1 MIMAI
6 PDVPKPELLRRLRDE
21 VGVPAGEDERLEN
34 VLDYARGYV
43 VPAIGDAEVGM
54 NVYIDCVVACAADLY
69 GVPAG
74 EDERLENVLDY
85 ARGYVVPAIGDAE
98 VGMNVYIDC
107 VVACAADLYNSRNA
121 RFGVLNAGTD
131 GLDAVR
137 ISNDPLYSVWPK
149 LRAAGVLTGRQV
161 IA

>member
-1 MIMAI
+1 MAI
-6 PDVPKPELLRRLRDE
+6 PDAPKQELLHRLRDE
-21 VGVPAGEDERLEN
+21 VGVPAGEDERLDN
-34 VLDYARGYV
+34 VIDYARGYV
-43 VPAIGDAEVGM
+43 VPAIGDAEV
-54 NVYIDCVVACAADLY
+54 A
-69 GVPAG
+69 
-74 EDERLENVLDY
+74 
-85 ARGYVVPAIGDAE
+85 
-98 VGMNVYIDC
+98 MNVYIDC

-149 LRAAGVLTGRQV
+149 LKAAGVLTGRQV

>member
-1 MIMAI
+1 MVR
-6 PDVPKPELLRRLRDE
+6 PSEESLTVLLRDE
-21 VGVPAGEDERLEN
+21 LSIPAGEDSRISA
-34 VLDYARGYV
+34 VIRRAQQYV
-43 VPAIGDAEVGM
+43 TAAIGDQDAR
-54 NVYIDCVVACAADLY
+54 IDNDVWA
-69 GVPAG
+69 
-74 EDERLENVLDY
+74 
-85 ARGYVVPAIGDAE
+85 
-98 VGMNVYIDC
+98 DC

>member
-1 MIMAI
+1 MGRPSEAT
-6 PDVPKPELLRRLRDE
+6 LTTLLRDE
-21 VGVPAGEDERLEN
+21 LSIPAGEDNRISA
-34 VLDYARGYV
+34 VLTRAQQYV
-43 VPAIGDAEVGM
+43 TAAIGDQDARVENDVWS
-54 NVYIDCVVACAADLY
+54 DCVVSCAADLF
-69 GVPAG
+69 
-74 EDERLENVLDY
+74 
-85 ARGYVVPAIGDAE
+85 
-98 VGMNVYIDC
+98 
-107 VVACAADLYNSRNA
+107 NSRNA

>member
-1 MIMAI
+1 MVR
-6 PDVPKPELLRRLRDE
+6 PSEESLTVLLRDE
-21 VGVPAGEDERLEN
+21 LSIPAGEDSRISA
-34 VLDYARGYV
+34 VIRRAQQYV
-43 VPAIGDAEVGM
+43 TAAIGDQDARIDNDVWS
-54 NVYIDCVVACAADLY
+54 DCVVACAS
-69 GVPAG
+69 
-74 EDERLENVLDY
+74 
-85 ARGYVVPAIGDAE
+85 
-98 VGMNVYIDC
+98 
-107 VVACAADLYNSRNA
+107 DLYNSRNA

>member
-1 MIMAI
+1 MDRPSEATLN
-6 PDVPKPELLRRLRDE
+6 PVLRDE
-21 VGVPAGEDERLEN
+21 LSIPAGEDSRLST
-34 VLDYARGYV
+34 VLRRAQQYV
-43 VPAIGDAEVGM
+43 NAAIGDQEAKVD
-54 NVYIDCVVACAADLY
+54 NDVWADCVVS
-69 GVPAG
+69 
-74 EDERLENVLDY
+74 
-85 ARGYVVPAIGDAE
+85 
-98 VGMNVYIDC
+98 
-107 VVACAADLYNSRNA
+107 CAADLYNSRNA

>member
-1 MIMAI
+1 MATVSDNI
-6 PDVPKPELLRRLRDE
+6 VQTQLRDE
-21 VGVPAGEDERLEN
+21 LSIPACENERINAVMQRAKQYVNAAVGDNDIP
-34 VLDYARGYV
+34 
-43 VPAIGDAEVGM
+43 PEVWC
-54 NVYIDCVVACAADLY
+54 DCVVS
-69 GVPAG
+69 
-74 EDERLENVLDY
+74 
-85 ARGYVVPAIGDAE
+85 
-98 VGMNVYIDC
+98 
-107 VVACAADLYNSRNA
+107 CAADLYNSRNA

>member
-1 MIMAI
+1 MIMGRPSEATLT
-6 PDVPKPELLRRLRDE
+6 VLLRDE
-21 VGVPAGEDERLEN
+21 LSIPAGEDSRMAA
-34 VLDYARGYV
+34 VLRRAQQYV
-43 VPAIGDAEVGM
+43 NAAIGDQDARVENDVWS
-54 NVYIDCVVACAADLY
+54 DCV
-69 GVPAG
+69 
-74 EDERLENVLDY
+74 
-85 ARGYVVPAIGDAE
+85 IS
-98 VGMNVYIDC
+98 
-107 VVACAADLYNSRNA
+107 CAADLYNSRNA

>member
-1 MIMAI
+1 MGRPSEAT
-6 PDVPKPELLRRLRDE
+6 LTTLLRDE
-21 VGVPAGEDERLEN
+21 LSIPAGEDNRISAALTR
-34 VLDYARGYV
+34 AQQYV
-43 VPAIGDAEVGM
+43 TAAIGDQDERVE
-54 NVYIDCVVACAADLY
+54 NDVWSDCVVS
-69 GVPAG
+69 
-74 EDERLENVLDY
+74 
-85 ARGYVVPAIGDAE
+85 
-98 VGMNVYIDC
+98 
-107 VVACAADLYNSRNA
+107 CAADLYNSRNA

>member
-1 MIMAI
+1 MVR
-6 PDVPKPELLRRLRDE
+6 PSEESLTVLLRDE
-21 VGVPAGEDERLEN
+21 LSIPAGEDSRISA
-34 VLDYARGYV
+34 VIRRAQQYV
-43 VPAIGDAEVGM
+43 TAAIGDQDAR
-54 NVYIDCVVACAADLY
+54 IDNDVWS
-69 GVPAG
+69 
-74 EDERLENVLDY
+74 
-85 ARGYVVPAIGDAE
+85 
-98 VGMNVYIDC
+98 DC

-149 LRAAGVLTGRQV
+149 LKAAGVLTGRQV

>member
-1 MIMAI
+1 MVRPSEAA
-6 PDVPKPELLRRLRDE
+6 LTALLRDE
-21 VGVPAGEDERLEN
+21 LSIPAGEDSRIAATLRR
-34 VLDYARGYV
+34 AQQYV
-43 VPAIGDAEVGM
+43 NAAIGDQEAQVD
-54 NVYIDCVVACAADLY
+54 NDVWA
-69 GVPAG
+69 
-74 EDERLENVLDY
+74 
-85 ARGYVVPAIGDAE
+85 
-98 VGMNVYIDC
+98 DC

-137 ISNDPLYSVWPK
+137 ISTDPLYSVWPK

>member
-1 MIMAI
+1 MGRPSEASLIVM
-6 PDVPKPELLRRLRDE
+6 LRDE
-21 VGVPAGEDERLEN
+21 LSMPDGDQDRIRL
-34 VLDYARGYV
+34 VVARAQQYV
-43 VPAIGDAEVGM
+43 DAAIGNQAERVE
-54 NVYIDCVVACAADLY
+54 NEVWADCVT
-69 GVPAG
+69 
-74 EDERLENVLDY
+74 
-85 ARGYVVPAIGDAE
+85 
-98 VGMNVYIDC
+98 
-107 VVACAADLYNSRNA
+107 ACAADLYNSRNT

>member
-1 MIMAI
+1 MATVS
-6 PDVPKPELLRRLRDE
+6 DYVLTAQLRDE
-21 VGVPAGEDERLEN
+21 LSVPAGDDDRIKN
-34 VLDYARGYV
+34 VIIRAKAYV
-43 VPAIGDAEVGM
+43 NAAAGDADLSADVWA
-54 NVYIDCVVACAADLY
+54 DCV
-69 GVPAG
+69 
-74 EDERLENVLDY
+74 
-85 ARGYVVPAIGDAE
+85 IT
-98 VGMNVYIDC
+98 
-107 VVACAADLYNSRNA
+107 CAADLYNSRHT

>member
-1 MIMAI
+1 MERPSEAT
-6 PDVPKPELLRRLRDE
+6 LTTLLRDE
-21 VGVPAGEDERLEN
+21 LSIPAGEDNRIST
-34 VLDYARGYV
+34 AIRRAQQYV
-43 VPAIGDAEVGM
+43 TAAIGDQDARVENDVWS
-54 NVYIDCVVACAADLY
+54 DCVVS
-69 GVPAG
+69 
-74 EDERLENVLDY
+74 
-85 ARGYVVPAIGDAE
+85 
-98 VGMNVYIDC
+98 
-107 VVACAADLYNSRNA
+107 CAADLYNSRNA

>member
-1 MIMAI
+1 MATLPDGVIM
-6 PDVPKPELLRRLRDE
+6 PMLRDE
-21 VGVPAGEDERLEN
+21 LGIPVGEDERIKN
-34 VLDYARGYV
+34 VLQRAKYYV
-43 VPAIGDAEVGM
+43 NEAIGGIDLDREIWA
-54 NVYIDCVVACAADLY
+54 DCVVACAADLF
-69 GVPAG
+69 
-74 EDERLENVLDY
+74 
-85 ARGYVVPAIGDAE
+85 
-98 VGMNVYIDC
+98 
-107 VVACAADLYNSRNA
+107 NSRNA